1 MGIIIMSPLVVR
13 YLTKAQGKANIFA
26 TEIGLGNPLADYYET
41 NQYFDFA
48 VPYIYRPLSST
59 ELQIDDIIRWQ
70 RGERW

>member
-1 MGIIIMSPLVVR
+1 MFP
-13 YLTKAQGKANIFA
+13 TA
-26 TEIGLGNPLADYYET
+26 TPKEPEF
-41 NQYFDFA
+41 FDFA